1 MPEARAARRR
11 HHLLLAG
18 LTVGHLVNDF
28 YTMVIPPLLPA
39 LRSAFDL
46 GYVQAGV
53 LSWSFY
59 ILSGLL
65 QPAAGQLADTR
76 GLRRRVIV
84 AGFLVF
90 ALGFVAMALVP
101 SYALLL
107 AASLLCGVG
116 GTTFHPQSTNFLTQA
131 FPANKGRAMGIHG
144 WGGSIGNFLAP
155 LVVTLLVSRLGW
167 REALLWLAVPALVT
181 APLLRGLLDEPPPV
195 RASGAARSITRE
207 LVLVSLVFSLVSM
220 VLRGFLTFLPTFL
233 VERGSTLA
241 QAGVTT
247 SLMLFVGLVAQPLG
261 GQVYDRIGGR
271 AIFFACSVGAGLG
284 LVLSTL
290 ADGTVLVLGA
300 AVVAFSVYAL
310 FPVALALASEIA
322 RGEHVGVSV
331 GFVFGLSATLAA
343 FTPILTGYVADLV
356 GLGRAFQ
363 LLVFL
368 AAGAAVMS
376 VSLPGRR
383 ATAMVTVVGELQ
395 EPGR

>member
-1 MPEARAARRR
+1 MSEARDARRR
-11 HHLLLAG
+11 NHLLLAG
-18 LTVGHLVNDF
+18 LTGGHLVNDF

-39 LRSAFDL
+39 LRAAFDL

-59 ILSGLL
+59 ILSGVL
-65 QPAAGQLADTR
+65 QPAVGQLADTR
-76 GLRRRVIV
+76 GARRRVIV

-90 ALGFVAMALVP
+90 ALGFVAMGLAG
-101 SYALLL
+101 SYLLL
-107 AASLLCGVG
+107 LVASLLCGIG
-116 GTTFHPQSTNFLTQA
+116 GTTFHPQSTNFLTRA

-155 LVVTLLVSRLGW
+155 LVVTLLISRWGW
-167 REALLWLAVPALVT
+167 REALIGLAIPALVT
-181 APLLRGLLDEPPPV
+181 APLLRGLLDEPPAV
-195 RASGAARSITRE
+195 RAAGAARSITRE
-207 LVLVSLVFSLVSM
+207 LVLVSLAFALLSM

-247 SLMLFVGLVAQPLG
+247 SLMLLVGLVAQPLG
-261 GQVYDRIGGR
+261 GQFYDRMGGR
-271 AIFFACSVGAGLG
+271 AVFFACSVGAGLG
-284 LVLSTL
+284 LVLATVS
-290 ADGTVLVLGA
+290 DGTMLVLGA
-300 AVVAFSVYAL
+300 AVVGFSVFAL
-310 FPVALALASEIA
+310 FPVALAMASEIA
-322 RGEHVGVSV
+322 RGAHVGVSV
-331 GFVFGLSATLAA
+331 GFVFGVSATLAA

-356 GLGRAFQ
+356 GLGLAFQ

-383 ATAMVTVVGELQ
+383 ATAIAAVVE
-395 EPGR
+395 